1 MSKILPQKKKIIKP
15 YLSWNCQ
22 VRQAS
27 NTSHP
32 QWSQRSGSILATCST
47 SADPAEDRSAC
58 SAAAEVPGSVAD
70 SGRAMAQLGLE
81 VVMMMMMKMMMIM
94 IMMMILMKQMM
105 MAMTCSDMWWSHAL
119 KTTNIYRITSERLVT
134 INRFFKFGQQ
144 LKWSSSLKPLHPF
157 LRFLH
162 LMNLSG
168 LQLVQYH
175 RFGFKLPID
184 YNILC

>member
-1 MSKILPQKKKIIKP
+1 MKLPSSPSLK
-15 YLSWNCQ
+15 Y
-22 VRQAS
+22 V
-27 NTSHP
+27 TSPMISAFWIHSCDLFDFRGSSRG
-32 QWSQRSGSILATCST
+32 QIRVFRCGWSARISCWLWSCYGPTG
-47 SADPAEDRSAC
+47 
-58 SAAAEVPGSVAD
+58 PGSGD
-70 SGRAMAQLGLE
+70 DDDDE
-81 VVMMMMMKMMMIM
+81 DDDDYDYDDD
-94 IMMMILMKQMM
+94 LMKQMM